1 MEGLNSFYCL
11 KMWQIPKEIEIK
23 YSKVQ
28 NKFFK
33 SAKQILIPRAMRN
46 KILQNGNAI
55 LFTVFVF
62 LVQQPRILIKKW
74 KQYLISPWE
83 GTHMDVTIILY
94 IVNILSYKTM
104 FSLGRSLSSYFLLN
118 RLLVINQFNK
128 FKWRMLLAILDRI
141 THFSQYYKQ

>member
-1 MEGLNSFYCL
+1 MCFFPLFLYIYTSGGIKLIVLPENLTNL
-11 KMWQIPKEIEIK
+11 KRDRNQI
-23 YSKVQ
+23 
-28 NKFFK
+28 FK

-83 GTHMDVTIILY
+83 GTHMDVTIIVY
-94 IVNILSYKTM
+94 IVNILYYKTM

-118 RLLVINQFNK
+118 RLDTF
-128 FKWRMLLAILDRI
+128 F
-141 THFSQYYKQ
+141 

>member
-1 MEGLNSFYCL
+1 
-11 KMWQIPKEIEIK
+11 MWQNLKRDRNQI
-23 YSKVQ
+23 V
-28 NKFFK
+28 K

-46 KILQNGNAI
+46 EILQNGNAI

-62 LVQQPRILIKKW
+62 LVQQPRILITKW

-83 GTHMDVTIILY
+83 GTHVDVTIILY

-118 RLLVINQFNK
+118 RLDTILLVINQFIK